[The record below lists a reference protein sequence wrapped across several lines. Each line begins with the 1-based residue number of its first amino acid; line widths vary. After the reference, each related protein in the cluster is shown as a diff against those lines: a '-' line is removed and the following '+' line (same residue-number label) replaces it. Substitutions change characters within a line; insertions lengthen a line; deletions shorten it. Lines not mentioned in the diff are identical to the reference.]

1 MLCPA
6 VLDPFEGPF
15 YRIIAVTHQA
25 LLCPVLCK
33 LYCICFIPKDNL
45 SSDSMPSKIIRSP
58 SKLSISSSSH
68 KEISNVVPVNTNS
81 SNDSYVINN
90 QSNILNNYVNNIKK
104 SHANGKNEHSIMQ
117 NSNSNKRDLI
127 SKTNENEKSE

>member
-33 LYCICFIPKDNL
+33 LYCICFIPRDNL
-45 SSDSMPSKIIRSP
+45 STLADSTSSK
-58 SKLSISSSSH
+58 KMLSSSTSSLPSH

-81 SNDSYVINN
+81 SNESYAINN
-90 QSNILNNYVNNIKK
+90 QSNILNNHVNNIKRP
-104 SHANGKNEHSIMQ
+104 SENGKNEHLILL
-117 NSNSNKRDLI
+117 NSSSYKRGLI
-127 SKTNENEKSE
+127 SKSNDNEKLD